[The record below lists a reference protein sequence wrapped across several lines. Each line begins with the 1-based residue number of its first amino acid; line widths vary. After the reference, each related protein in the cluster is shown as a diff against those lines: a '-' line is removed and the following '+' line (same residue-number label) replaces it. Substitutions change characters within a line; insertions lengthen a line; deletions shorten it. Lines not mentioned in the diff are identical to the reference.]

1 MVPDYPFKPT
11 AAMLFSATDG
21 AYDTQIPSPSA
32 AMRYCPGNENYLER
46 TSLPE
51 KNQAKSSE
59 ENI

>member
-1 MVPDYPFKPT
+1 
-11 AAMLFSATDG
+11 MLFSATDG

-51 KNQAKSSE
+51 KKQAKSSE